1 LWWLSWLTTIGVLS
15 FMPGDKLPEIKFTLF
30 EIDKIVH
37 FVLYFILVILMSFSF
52 LENNSTKNEPF
63 LKRIVLIIAT
73 GILIGSF
80 IEIIQGSFIPNR
92 AFDIFDIVANSIGT
106 FIGMIFF
113 VKIRLNKLK
122 IW

>member
-1 LWWLSWLTTIGVLS
+1 MWWLSWLTTIGVLS

>member
-1 LWWLSWLTTIGVLS
+1 
-15 FMPGDKLPEIKFTLF
+15 MPGDKLPEIKFTLF

>member
-1 LWWLSWLTTIGVLS
+1 MLS
-15 FMPGDKLPEIKFTLF
+15 FLPGDKLPEIKFTLF
-30 EIDKIVH
+30 EIDKVVH
-37 FVLYFILVILMSFSF
+37 FLLYFTLVILMSFSF
-52 LENNSTKNEPF
+52 LKNKNENNSKKNEPF

-73 GILIGSF
+73 GIFIGSF
-80 IEIIQGSFIPNR
+80 IEVIQGNFIPNR
-92 AFDIFDIVANSIGT
+92 AFDVFDILANSIGT